1 MMAEA
6 SGGREQWM
14 DKVATGG
21 DLLVSRVSRMSFSRA
36 EKRVVDFLLS
46 IAEYEI
52 AGLKAHELAARSG
65 TSRSTI
71 DRLSKRLGFT
81 GIKEMRLAL
90 LRASRGMQAPVASSP
105 KLEPAII
112 ASDGLAEIAYKV
124 FNSASVRALKFAEAL
139 AGTQELH
146 QLVDA
151 LRSAHNVQVFGAG
164 ASAVVAF
171 DMHQRLLRLGIPI
184 NFAEDHHNQIAF
196 AALMEPGDIAIAI
209 SYSGRTKPTL
219 QAAEVARD
227 RGATIAAILGKNGS
241 PLAMLADIAIVTPP
255 GVSLFGTD
263 AVMTRILEMMF
274 NEVLFHC
281 LALQNPPMLE
291 NVTRIER
298 ILGGERVADRVTTAT
313 SGVRRRR
320 KR

>member
-1 MMAEA
+1 MKIGAE
-6 SGGREQWM
+6 GG
-14 DKVATGG
+14 A
-21 DLLVSRVSRMSFSRA
+21 DLLVSRVSRMSFSTA

-46 IAEYEI
+46 ITEYEI
-52 AGLKAHELAARSG
+52 AGLRATELAERTR

-90 LRASRGMQAPVASSP
+90 LRASRSMQAPLASSP

-124 FNSASVRALKFAEAL
+124 FRNASVRALKFAEAL
-139 AGTQELH
+139 SGTPELH
-146 QLVDA
+146 DLVGALKDA
-151 LRSAHNVQVFGAG
+151 RNVQVFGAG

-196 AALMEPGDIAIAI
+196 ASLMEPGDIAIAI
-209 SYSGRTKPTL
+209 SYSGRTKPTI
-219 QAAEVARD
+219 QAAEVARE

-241 PLAMLADIAIVTPP
+241 PLEKLSDIRIVTPP
-255 GVSLFGTD
+255 GISLFGTD

-281 LALQNPPMLE
+281 LALQNPKMLE
-291 NVTRIER
+291 NVTRIEKT
-298 ILGGERVADRVTTAT
+298 LSGDRV
-313 SGVRRRR
+313 
-320 KR
+320 

>member
-1 MMAEA
+1 
-6 SGGREQWM
+6 M
-14 DKVATGG
+14 DDAVAGG
-21 DLLVSRVSRMSFSRA
+21 DLLVSRVSRMTFSRA

-52 AGLKAHELAARSG
+52 AGLRANDLAERSG

-81 GIKEMRLAL
+81 GIKEMRMAL

-112 ASDGLAEIAYKV
+112 PSDGLAEIAYKV

-139 AGTQELH
+139 AGTGDLH
-146 QLVDA
+146 DLVEA
-151 LRSAHNVQVFGAG
+151 LRTARNVQVFGAG

-196 AALMEPGDIAIAI
+196 AALMQPGDIAIAI

-219 QAAEVARD
+219 QAVEVAHD

-241 PLAMLADIAIVTPP
+241 PLEKLADIAIVTPP
-255 GVSLFGTD
+255 GLSLFGTD

-281 LALQNPPMLE
+281 LALQNPTMLE
-291 NVTRIER
+291 NVTRIEK
-298 ILGGERVADRVTTAT
+298 ILGGERIGDR
-313 SGVRRRR
+313 SSQR
-320 KR
+320 